1 MESSIA
7 KFLWRQP
14 ACERLPTIYKTMS
27 FANSMILV
35 NILYVPTSNCN
46 RQPVATQVGI
56 SLANWIRN
64 LRNWWSKLT
73 WLVLGGDPA
82 ARSHRVEQLTAL

>member
-14 ACERLPTIYKTMS
+14 ACERLPTINSNNKNGNKKT
-27 FANSMILV
+27 
-35 NILYVPTSNCN
+35 
-46 RQPVATQVGI
+46 G
-56 SLANWIRN
+56 
-64 LRNWWSKLT
+64 LRCQQKTDAAHQIKRPKWSPSSRTTLCKLT

-82 ARSHRVEQLTAL
+82 ARSHRVEQFTAL